1 MENIHWPARWQPCL
15 SDLVIVRIR
24 PSGIMANSR
33 AAFASSNGL
42 DQKHNWRRDLIR
54 LGDKLF
60 GKRES
65 ENVKLAELGE
75 ARTSSDG
82 LLQND
87 DDDMV
92 QLIASYHRRSALPRG
107 VRYDPPR
114 RVTCQIDQYIEVA

>member
-1 MENIHWPARWQPCL
+1 MIH
-15 SDLVIVRIR
+15 
-24 PSGIMANSR
+24 
-33 AAFASSNGL
+33 
-42 DQKHNWRRDLIR
+42 
-54 LGDKLF
+54 LGEKLF
-60 GKRES
+60 GHLKNQRVLRHPNERKS

>member
-65 ENVKLAELGE
+65 ENVKLAELAE
-75 ARTSSDG
+75 ANG
-82 LLQND
+82 LIWFIYQ
-87 DDDMV
+87 
-92 QLIASYHRRSALPRG
+92 RRSSAPSGHRSL
-107 VRYDPPR
+107 Y
-114 RVTCQIDQYIEVA
+114 